1 MGKKGK
7 GSSRKGDME
16 RGREVERVRQHFH
29 SHLFI
34 CGQAVRQSRQLP
46 MLFIFE
52 DRQGNRQR
60 DRQKKRQRDRQKERQ
75 TVRQSVWQTNSDTVE
90 TMPDKATAR
99 TYAPCLAL
107 CLALCLASSSAFGL
121 GFFLMNAF
129 ECN

>member
-7 GSSRKGDME
+7 GSDRKGDME
-16 RGREVERVRQHFH
+16 RGWEVELVRQHSH

-60 DRQKKRQRDRQKERQ
+60 ERQKERQ

-99 TYAPCLAL
+99 TYAPCLSL
-107 CLALCLASSSAFGL
+107 FPALCLASSSAFGL

>member
-16 RGREVERVRQHFH
+16 RGREVERVREHFH

-60 DRQKKRQRDRQKERQ
+60 DRQRDSQ

-107 CLALCLASSSAFGL
+107 CLALCLAFGL

>member
-1 MGKKGK
+1 MGKKEK

-16 RGREVERVRQHFH
+16 RGWEVERVRQHFH

-60 DRQKKRQRDRQKERQ
+60 DRQKERQRDRQRDSQ

-107 CLALCLASSSAFGL
+107 CLASSSAFGL